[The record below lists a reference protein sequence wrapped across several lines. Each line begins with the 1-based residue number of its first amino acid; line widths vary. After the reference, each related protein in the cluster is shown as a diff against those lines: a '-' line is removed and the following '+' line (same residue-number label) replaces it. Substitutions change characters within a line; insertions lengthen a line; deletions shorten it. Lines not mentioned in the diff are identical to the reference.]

1 MKTLFFS
8 ICLILL
14 VALFYSCKES
24 EDPNSIG
31 GSTDVP
37 FAKVGETTIVVV
49 RLDELVPGL
58 GAPAIDFVVET
69 NKNGI
74 VVRKG
79 HFETDTAFTHKID
92 TLLGTATLPSQI
104 KTALKEK
111 AIRTFHVQIDSSD
124 KNNLKLDFSIKS
136 KVTSE
141 GLQDFTHSEGDESK
155 PFTLVKYNANVGD
168 KYEFTDKDGNHFVR
182 EVTYRST
189 TDDYPI
195 GFWFIKVIKVEETIT
210 EGPLKDIAGK
220 ITYYTNH
227 KFGLVG
233 IEWTRPSDGKV
244 LKIVV
249 YPSNL

>member
-1 MKTLFFS
+1 MKTLFFPT
-8 ICLILL
+8 CFILL
-14 VALFYSCKES
+14 VLVIGSCKES

-31 GSTDVP
+31 GTTDVP
-37 FAKVGETTIVVV
+37 FAKVGDTTTIFAY
-49 RLDELVPGL
+49 LDELMPGVES
-58 GAPAIDFVVET
+58 PVVDFVVVE

-74 VVRKG
+74 VISRG

-104 KTALKEK
+104 KTALREK
-111 AIRTFHVQIDSSD
+111 AIRAFNVQIDSSD
-124 KNNLKLDFSIKS
+124 KNNLKLDFSIKT

-141 GLQDFTHSEGDESK
+141 GLQDFVHSELDESK

-182 EVTYRST
+182 EVTFRST
-189 TDDYPI
+189 TDDYPLA
-195 GFWFIKVIKVEETIT
+195 FWLIKVIKVEETIT
-210 EGPLKDIAGK
+210 EGPLKDLVGK

-233 IEWTRPSDGKV
+233 VEWTKPDGKV
-244 LKIVV
+244 LKITVF
-249 YPSNL
+249 PSNL